1 MYAQAF
7 ELPGTEPSAR
17 LEQSINDELLP
28 ALRTEEGFCGAL
40 SLVRP
45 ETGEILLLVF
55 WETENEAASPLSPRC
70 STTSGPLADERHAQA
85 LGDRRANIAAAAPRP
100 PAIRSPLRRTRRP
113 PTLLQA
119 RPSPPLVRRTHR
131 RLASFCLEP
140 TGCAEKSGGTPR
152 CERTSATPTRRC
164 VHMHARIDSR
174 ERAGNE
180 EGAPIERRRGW
191 SGGSARTSVG
201 ARAGGGADR
210 PKRAYR
216 REVLRAHSRRIDSRE
231 RARNEEDGVHPVGAW
246 VVDAPYQGRA
256 CTPPMARSERAR
268 SLGRNPPA
276 IRAVPQPRRTVPSH
290 RRNSCSSGPDCHL
303 ARTYVR
309 ASAREIEASGEG
321 R

>member
-85 LGDRRANIAAAAPRP
+85 LGDRRARIAAAAPRP

-113 PTLLQA
+113 PTLVQA

-140 TGCAEKSGGTPR
+140 TGCAEKWGGHHGANARPPHPRGAACTCTPGSTHESAR
-152 CERTSATPTRRC
+152 VTKKERPSNGGVGGR
-164 VHMHARIDSR
+164 VD
-174 ERAGNE
+174 
-180 EGAPIERRRGW
+180 RRG
-191 SGGSARTSVG
+191 
-201 ARAGGGADR
+201 
-210 PKRAYR
+210 
-216 REVLRAHSRRIDSRE
+216 
-231 RARNEEDGVHPVGAW
+231 
-246 VVDAPYQGRA
+246 
-256 CTPPMARSERAR
+256 
-268 SLGRNPPA
+268 
-276 IRAVPQPRRTVPSH
+276 
-290 RRNSCSSGPDCHL
+290 
-303 ARTYVR
+303 R
-309 ASAREIEASGEG
+309 ASAPGPAEGLIDRNGLIDGRCCVHIHAGSTHASA
-321 R
+321 RVTKKTASIR